1 MDASAQS
8 AISNV
13 LRQAFVEAQVRN
25 PSYSLRAFAR
35 RLAISPSALSEIMAG
50 KRRISRK
57 IADRLTEKL
66 CLEPR
71 QRQAILTLF
80 RAGGAAAG
88 TEAGAAGGVE
98 YELLDADKFAAI
110 ADWYHFGILSLMET
124 KDFQS
129 DPQWIAARLNI
140 RLRESVAALER
151 LERLGLIKKSRG
163 KYGLTKGRLTSS
175 DGVRNLSL
183 QRAHAANLAL
193 AQTSLAED
201 PVETRDFCATTMAID
216 PDKIPEAKQMIREF
230 SDRLA
235 SFLETSGKQTEV
247 YKLCLQLFPLSH

>member
-88 TEAGAAGGVE
+88 DSAAGGIE

-151 LERLGLIKKSRG
+151 LERLGLIKKTRG
-163 KYGLTKGRLTSS
+163 KFSLTKGRLTSS

-201 PVETRDFCATTMAID
+201 PVDSRDFCATTMAID
-216 PDKIPEAKQMIREF
+216 PEKIPEAKQMIREF